1 MSRSHRGKGDA
12 TRVLWQQPAESF
24 EDEEPGV
31 FDEIVETSDEEE
43 VVDDDGFA
51 LAQLGLRGVKVERDV
66 QTLDKL

>member
-1 MSRSHRGKGDA
+1 MNS
-12 TRVLWQQPAESF
+12 AESF

-51 LAQLGLRGVKVERDV
+51 LAQLGLRRVKVERDV
-66 QTLDKL
+66 QTLDKLRDGVSVCV